1 MQTGPIFLT
10 YRADDT
16 LREIVASVKESEPAY
31 DFTAPDGVVHRVWVI
46 SEEKK
51 IAEIKK
57 TFAAIPSLYIADGH
71 HRAASAVKAGLR
83 KRAMAVSLEAWLD
96 LSLYQAS

>member
-1 MQTGPIFLT
+1 M
-10 YRADDT
+10 
-16 LREIVASVKESEPAY
+16 
-31 DFTAPDGVVHRVWVI
+31 I

-71 HRAASAVKAGLR
+71 HRCASAVRVGQMRRQAHPDFTGAGG
-83 KRAMAVSLEAWLD
+83 V
-96 LSLYQAS
+96 